1 MKIKSADSSLLESN
15 GVTCKYG
22 MREGSVRQD
31 ASGNRE
37 SQADEILHLL
47 GQSFLSS
54 LDTPG
59 AACVL
64 NKGPL
69 SRALQ

>member
-1 MKIKSADSSLLESN
+1 
-15 GVTCKYG
+15 